1 MYPEVISRLRC
12 AHCCSDNVNLETF
25 TAAEDGD
32 VREGVIWCV
41 DCRTWHPIEDGL
53 LDMLLGGLAYADDRA
68 RFWHTY
74 ESRLTPLGLT
84 PDDPPAETADR
95 KLQRVQQEHFDR
107 YSGDGHI
114 EYLSDFE
121 VKPFWVAADQIANN
135 PWREQI
141 QPGSWLLDVGSAN
154 GRSTFKMADLDI
166 NILGFDV
173 SKHMI
178 RQAINRYRAG
188 SYRARASFF
197 AADGMQFPLRDAA
210 FDYVLIYGVLH
221 HMPDPGVICKHV
233 GRVLKPG
240 GLYLGHE
247 NNQTIF
253 RPIFE
258 LLQKINLLWHE
269 EAGPEALI
277 SQSRLHDWF
286 AGTGVTLNVKTSVFV
301 PPHLINLTNRSLG
314 YQILKITDTIAQ
326 HLPVV
331 KDNGG
336 ILLIQGEK
344 SV

>member
-12 AHCCSDNVNLETF
+12 AHCCSENLTLETF
-25 TAAEDGD
+25 GAAADGD
-32 VREGVIWCV
+32 VREGVIWCA
-41 DCRTWHPIEDGL
+41 DCRTWYPIEDGL
-53 LDMLLGGLAYADDRA
+53 LDMLIGGLAYHDDRA

-74 ESRLTPLGLT
+74 ESRLTAQGLV
-84 PDDPPAETADR
+84 PDTSAADTAAYQ
-95 KLQRVQQEHFDR
+95 LQRVQQEHFDR

-121 VKPFWVAADQIANN
+121 IKPFWVAADKIAND
-135 PWREQI
+135 PWRQQI
-141 QPGSWLLDVGSAN
+141 QSGTWLLDVGSAN

-178 RQAINRYRAG
+178 RQAIDRYRAG
-188 SYRARASFF
+188 NYRARASFM
-197 AADGMQFPLRDAA
+197 AADGMQFPLRDSS

-221 HMPDPGVICKHV
+221 HMPDPDAICKHV

-240 GLYLGHE
+240 GLYFGHE

-258 LLQKINLLWHE
+258 LLQKVYLLWHE

-277 SQSRLHDWF
+277 SQARLREWF
-286 AGTGVTLNVKTSVFV
+286 AGTGVTLDMKTTVFV
-301 PPHLINLTNRSLG
+301 PPHLINLTNRSIG
-314 YQILKITDTIAQ
+314 YQIIKVTDTIAQ
-326 HLPVV
+326 HTPLV

-336 ILLIQGEK
+336 IILIQGKK